1 MYWKFT
7 LRTERKVP
15 LHRYD
20 CWITHSTALSKP
32 LSNETLRQFSI
43 HLAGKTRFRHRR
55 KSLAIS
61 PLWSATDFHV
71 HLRLRSSLGLL
82 TKCMAAWRNWIKAD
96 TTHFLFSFAALSR
109 IENISVTSMK
119 RPNNTMINGG
129 SAQQSSF
136 FFYTNGS
143 YSKSITENIRDI
155 WEKYRYRT
163 LRKAR
168 FKIHHMR

>member
-32 LSNETLRQFSI
+32 LSNENLRQFSI
-43 HLAGKTRFRHRR
+43 HLAGKTWFRYRR
-55 KSLAIS
+55 RSRAIS

-71 HLRLRSSLGLL
+71 RLRLRSSLGLL
-82 TKCMAAWRNWIKAD
+82 TSNATRRNWIIAD
-96 TTHFLFSFAALSR
+96 TTHFLFSIATLSW

-119 RPNNTMINGG
+119 RTNNTMINGG
-129 SAQQSSF
+129 SSQQSSF
-136 FFYTNGS
+136 FYTNGR

-155 WEKYRYRT
+155 CEKYRYRT

-168 FKIHHMR
+168 FKIHHTS